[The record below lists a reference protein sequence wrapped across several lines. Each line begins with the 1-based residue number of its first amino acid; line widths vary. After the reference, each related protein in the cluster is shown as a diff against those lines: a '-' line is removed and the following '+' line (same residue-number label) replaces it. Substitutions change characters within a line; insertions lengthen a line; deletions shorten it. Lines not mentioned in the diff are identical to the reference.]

1 MEYFHFSGNN
11 LIKVYEVSR
20 IDKFDS
26 LVHTLTHTYNSLN
39 NILIYYYT
47 YRYTEYEYE
56 HQQQWFFVVFDLI
69 EKWEH
74 NTSMGKLHK
83 IFFLENISKSRTLIK

>member
-1 MEYFHFSGNN
+1 MEYFNFSGNN
-11 LIKVYEVSR
+11 LIKVRR

-26 LVHTLTHTYNSLN
+26 LVHTLIHTYNSLN

-56 HQQQWFFVVFDLI
+56 HQQQGFFVVFDVI

-74 NTSMGKLHK
+74 NT
-83 IFFLENISKSRTLIK
+83 